1 MAINKT
7 VNKRT
12 NSHGAMKNCME
23 YVLRQDKTNEQL
35 AYVTGP
41 YCYDEIN
48 YDLVYRTFLEEKK
61 LWNKDSGR
69 MYAHNIISWHK
80 DEQITPE
87 QAFEF
92 GKEFAEKW
100 FPGFQTLVAVHKD
113 KDHIHCHLVTNSVSY
128 EDGRKLH
135 STKRDLERMKQLT
148 NQMCRER
155 GMTVVE
161 KGKHFD
167 GSQIEKGEVIAW
179 SKDKYNLFRQQVKD
193 SFVADCA
200 MAVLKALENCI
211 SKEQFIEKMKQFGWR
226 VNWTE
231 KRKHITFQNQDGK
244 KVRDSNLSKTFHLD
258 ISKEA
263 LEHEFN
269 GNYERVRA
277 EAERTAGTDEELVG
291 YYRQVETACEGA
303 GDITGAGNERE
314 GRVTGEKSEDE
325 RVYPGISEKNTQSE
339 NGKTAAILRESRNAR
354 RNAEVECRNSADDR
368 RIVRNAETQSVFTAG
383 NDDLRNR
390 NGLMT
395 RSEQEQLEEE
405 IKDVRNQNSKLKIR
419 VNQSSV
425 EAVEQAQQKQ
435 EEAEKQAR
443 QAENQAERERK
454 QADVEIQRARRKAKS
469 EVEDMRERQFFW
481 DWGYLCVIFF
491 SFIQNGAFQRDLLQ
505 LITVP
510 INWCRGYVA
519 WFEQLDYIGYSAGE
533 VIFERIFSSAVIM
546 AGIVGCVLLVWGG
559 IEQYRKIWDDI
570 YKMVLIASISFI
582 VVLGNLIREYLPFN
596 LLFVILVINVGAVLI
611 RIYLNNKNVGY

>member
-1 MAINKT
+1 MNEFILEFQ
-7 VNKRT
+7 KRT
-12 NSHGAMKNCME
+12 HSLKME
-23 YVLRQDKTNEQL
+23 KQQL
-35 AYVTGP
+35 FFENHEMQEEMQKSNA
-41 YCYDEIN
+41 EIQQM
-48 YDLVYRTFLEEKK
+48 TEE
-61 LWNKDSGR
+61 LSE
-69 MYAHNIISWHK
+69 M
-80 DEQITPE
+80 
-87 QAFEF
+87 
-92 GKEFAEKW
+92 
-100 FPGFQTLVAVHKD
+100 
-113 KDHIHCHLVTNSVSY
+113 
-128 EDGRKLH
+128 RKL
-135 STKRDLERMKQLT
+135 
-148 NQMCRER
+148 NQ
-155 GMTVVE
+155 
-161 KGKHFD
+161 
-167 GSQIEKGEVIAW
+167 S
-179 SKDKYNLFRQQVKD
+179 LQQ
-193 SFVADCA
+193 S
-200 MAVLKALENCI
+200 
-211 SKEQFIEKMKQFGWR
+211 
-226 VNWTE
+226 
-231 KRKHITFQNQDGK
+231 
-244 KVRDSNLSKTFHLD
+244 
-258 ISKEA
+258 
-263 LEHEFN
+263 
-269 GNYERVRA
+269 
-277 EAERTAGTDEELVG
+277 
-291 YYRQVETACEGA
+291 
-303 GDITGAGNERE
+303 
-314 GRVTGEKSEDE
+314 
-325 RVYPGISEKNTQSE
+325 
-339 NGKTAAILRESRNAR
+339 
-354 RNAEVECRNSADDR
+354 
-368 RIVRNAETQSVFTAG
+368 

-559 IEQYRKIWDDI
+559 IEQYRKIWDEI

>member
-1 MAINKT
+1 MNLMEITKGYEPKQNEQQEQMKNLSDTTDKWKLLAKEQATSLELVTKERDELQVRNQKMNEFILEFQ
-7 VNKRT
+7 KRT
-12 NSHGAMKNCME
+12 HSLKME
-23 YVLRQDKTNEQL
+23 KQQL
-35 AYVTGP
+35 FFENHEMQEEMQKSNA
-41 YCYDEIN
+41 EIQQM
-48 YDLVYRTFLEEKK
+48 TEE
-61 LWNKDSGR
+61 LSE
-69 MYAHNIISWHK
+69 M
-80 DEQITPE
+80 
-87 QAFEF
+87 
-92 GKEFAEKW
+92 
-100 FPGFQTLVAVHKD
+100 
-113 KDHIHCHLVTNSVSY
+113 
-128 EDGRKLH
+128 RKL
-135 STKRDLERMKQLT
+135 
-148 NQMCRER
+148 NQ
-155 GMTVVE
+155 
-161 KGKHFD
+161 
-167 GSQIEKGEVIAW
+167 S
-179 SKDKYNLFRQQVKD
+179 LQQ
-193 SFVADCA
+193 S
-200 MAVLKALENCI
+200 
-211 SKEQFIEKMKQFGWR
+211 
-226 VNWTE
+226 
-231 KRKHITFQNQDGK
+231 
-244 KVRDSNLSKTFHLD
+244 
-258 ISKEA
+258 
-263 LEHEFN
+263 
-269 GNYERVRA
+269 
-277 EAERTAGTDEELVG
+277 
-291 YYRQVETACEGA
+291 
-303 GDITGAGNERE
+303 
-314 GRVTGEKSEDE
+314 
-325 RVYPGISEKNTQSE
+325 
-339 NGKTAAILRESRNAR
+339 
-354 RNAEVECRNSADDR
+354 
-368 RIVRNAETQSVFTAG
+368 
-383 NDDLRNR
+383 NDDLRSR

-559 IEQYRKIWDDI
+559 IEQYRKIWDEI